1 MKLLY
6 ESKEDRILFNLELCL
21 ELLII
26 LERKKTSHQQ
36 QQHHL

>member
-26 LERKKTSHQQ
+26 LGKKKSHQQ